1 MTTYSETIKSL
12 AEKLEAFLETPPSNV
27 DRTDDAA
34 LHRLSEAARKVSFV
48 TEARGDT
55 VQRIAHS
62 VNYLQKLQTTSG
74 IMLDTE
80 LIESLVSPTSP
91 CAYRN

>member
-1 MTTYSETIKSL
+1 MTTHSETIKSL
-12 AEKLEAFLETPPSNV
+12 AEKLEAFLKIPPSSI
-27 DRTDDAA
+27 DRTDDSA
-34 LHRLSEAARKVSFV
+34 LHRLSEAARKVSFA

-74 IMLDTE
+74 IMLDTQ
-80 LIESLVSPTSP
+80 LIESLVSPTP
-91 CAYRN
+91 TCAYRN